1 VAFLVILLLFAILA
15 VLTAVEMATFSARKE
30 RMVQAL
36 QAGDRRGSLVNV
48 FQRSPANY
56 LSAIQLIVTAANF
69 VVGAMIG
76 ANLEAPTRQVLGQ
89 WLPGFAYT
97 PELSWTIAVGFTT
110 ILALIFTNVLPKQIG
125 FVRANEIALKSA
137 PLMQFWIRASWPIT
151 SLIRLATVAIARLLR
166 LAPDEKHR
174 VTERDIEALLAEGA
188 RAGSLDRRE
197 QEIMRRALRLSDLP
211 VREAMVPAER
221 IKWLD
226 AMWTA
231 RQIERFFR
239 EHGSSNYPVGEPRV
253 GKVQGIVRVQD
264 WFLHQGLEG
273 AMTPPVFASADESV
287 LRALELLRPSETRLL
302 LVLRGE
308 KVVGLLTLN
317 DVLAALVGP
326 IQRT

>member
-239 EHGSSNYPVGEPRV
+239 EHGSAE
-253 GKVQGIVRVQD
+253 
-264 WFLHQGLEG
+264 
-273 AMTPPVFASADESV
+273 
-287 LRALELLRPSETRLL
+287 
-302 LVLRGE
+302 
-308 KVVGLLTLN
+308 
-317 DVLAALVGP
+317 
-326 IQRT
+326 